1 MNLIFILLSLVFYRY
16 GECEEER
23 HDGPDVCFAFFRMM
37 FFAIDDAN
45 KGSIVYQRMKGIPIL
60 LYKPENGINKNV
72 TDPFLILK
80 NPDTLL

>member
-1 MNLIFILLSLVFYRY
+1 
-16 GECEEER
+16 
-23 HDGPDVCFAFFRMM
+23 MM